1 MRYEIDALLNIEVK
15 GFANKTQKSKSILS
29 VKEVIN
35 KYTNNILK
43 YHLEWRHEESNRFNS
58 SPG

>member
-43 YHLEWRHEESNRFNS
+43 YHLEW
-58 SPG
+58 